1 MTEIP
6 KFKINQIQI
15 HEIPIWKFNNP
26 VVNYINKVEIHEIP
40 IWKTD
45 VPILNNISKPIVDI
59 PGCVRVHRNNL
70 TSLIDSDNDEYGTYT
85 ECGNFSI
92 PSFEPLQYNPN
103 EFVYTQSET
112 PQNQEQEFVQ
122 PTVEPP
128 KYEPK
133 KKKDDPLFVACP
145 GKKDQRVGDYRNE
158 FKLERVIGHERSE
171 DGTECITL
179 YESTKFIEQYIPNPP
194 QLVST
199 AVIATVAAST
209 PLLLNIIKPLVKNLF
224 KKLTKKKK
232 DVE

>member
-1 MTEIP
+1 MEIP
-6 KFKINQIQI
+6 KISVNRIEI
-15 HEIPIWKFNNP
+15 HKIPIWKPN
-26 VVNYINKVEIHEIP
+26 
-40 IWKTD
+40 
-45 VPILNNISKPIVDI
+45 VPTLNNISKPIVDI

-70 TSLIDSDNDEYGTYT
+70 TSLIDSDKDEYGTYT

-133 KKKDDPLFVACP
+133 KSKDEVLFVACP

-209 PLLLNIIKPLVKNLF
+209 PLLLNIVKPLVKNLI

>member
-1 MTEIP
+1 MPTIDIP
-6 KFKINQIQI
+6 LIN
-15 HEIPIWKFNNP
+15 
-26 VVNYINKVEIHEIP
+26 INKVEIHEIP
-40 IWKTD
+40 VWKTN
-45 VPILNNISKPIVDI
+45 IQTLNNISKPIVDI

-70 TSLIDSDNDEYGTYT
+70 TSLIDSDKDEYGTYT

-133 KKKDDPLFVACP
+133 KTKDEILFVACP

-209 PLLLNIIKPLVKNLF
+209 PLLLNIVKPLVKNLI

>member
-1 MTEIP
+1 MPSIDIP
-6 KFKINQIQI
+6 RFD
-15 HEIPIWKFNNP
+15 
-26 VVNYINKVEIHEIP
+26 INKVEIHEIP
-40 IWKTD
+40 VWKTD
-45 VPILNNISKPIVDI
+45 IQTLNNISKPIVDI

-70 TSLIDSDNDEYGTYT
+70 TSLIDSDKDEYGTYT
-85 ECGNFSI
+85 ECGKFSI

-112 PQNQEQEFVQ
+112 PQDQQQEFVQ

-133 KKKDDPLFVACP
+133 KKKDDPLFIACT

-171 DGTECITL
+171 DGSECITL
-179 YESTKFIEQYIPNPP
+179 YEDVKFIEQYIPNPP

-199 AVIATVAAST
+199 ALIASVAATT
-209 PLLLNIIKPLVKNLF
+209 PLLLNLVKPLIRQGF
-224 KKLTKKKK
+224 KRLSKPKK
-232 DVE
+232 DKVE

>member
-1 MTEIP
+1 MPSIDIP
-6 KFKINQIQI
+6 RFD
-15 HEIPIWKFNNP
+15 
-26 VVNYINKVEIHEIP
+26 INKVEIHEIP
-40 IWKTD
+40 VWKTD
-45 VPILNNISKPIVDI
+45 IQTLNNISKPIVDI

-70 TSLIDSDNDEYGTYT
+70 TSLIDSDKDEYGTYT

-133 KKKDDPLFVACP
+133 KKQDDPFFVACP

-171 DGTECITL
+171 DGSECITL

-199 AVIATVAAST
+199 ALIASVAATT
-209 PLLLNIIKPLVKNLF
+209 PLLLNLVKPLVRQAF
-224 KKLTKKKK
+224 KRLSKPKK
-232 DVE
+232 DKVE

>member
-1 MTEIP
+1 MPTIDIP
-6 KFKINQIQI
+6 NIK
-15 HEIPIWKFNNP
+15 
-26 VVNYINKVEIHEIP
+26 INKVEIHKIP
-40 IWKTD
+40 VWKTD
-45 VPILNNISKPIVDI
+45 IQTLNNISKPIVDI

-70 TSLIDSDNDEYGTYT
+70 TSLIDSDKDEYGTYT

-133 KKKDDPLFVACP
+133 KKKDEILFVACP

-179 YESTKFIEQYIPNPP
+179 YENTKFIEQYIPNPP

-209 PLLLNIIKPLVKNLF
+209 PLLLNIVKPLVKNLI

>member
-1 MTEIP
+1 MPTIDIP
-6 KFKINQIQI
+6 RFKINKVKI
-15 HEIPIWKFNNP
+15 HEIP
-26 VVNYINKVEIHEIP
+26 V
-40 IWKTD
+40 WKTD
-45 VPILNNISKPIVDI
+45 IQTLNNISKPIVDI

-70 TSLIDSDNDEYGTYT
+70 TSLIDSDKDEYGTYT

-133 KKKDDPLFVACP
+133 KKKDEPLFVACP

-158 FKLERVIGHERSE
+158 FKLERVIGHERSK
-171 DGTECITL
+171 DGSKCITL

-209 PLLLNIIKPLVKNLF
+209 PLLLNVVKPLVKNLI

>member
-1 MTEIP
+1 MPSIDIP
-6 KFKINQIQI
+6 NIK
-15 HEIPIWKFNNP
+15 
-26 VVNYINKVEIHEIP
+26 INKVEIHEIP

-45 VPILNNISKPIVDI
+45 IQTLNNISKPIVDI

-70 TSLIDSDNDEYGTYT
+70 TSLIDSDKDEYGTYT

-122 PTVEPP
+122 PTIEPP

-133 KKKDDPLFVACP
+133 KKKDDSLFVECP
-145 GKKDQRVGDYRNE
+145 GPNDQRVGQYASE
-158 FKLERVIGHERSE
+158 FKLERVVGHKRSE
-171 DGTECITL
+171 DGSKCITL
-179 YESTKFIEQYIPNPP
+179 YEDVKFIEQYIPNPP
-194 QLVST
+194 QLIRT

-209 PLLLNIIKPLVKNLF
+209 PLLLNIVKPLVKNLI

-232 DVE
+232 DIE

>member
-1 MTEIP
+1 MPTIDIP
-6 KFKINQIQI
+6 NIKINKVKI
-15 HEIPIWKFNNP
+15 HEIP
-26 VVNYINKVEIHEIP
+26 V
-40 IWKTD
+40 WKTD
-45 VPILNNISKPIVDI
+45 IQTLNNISKPIVDI

-70 TSLIDSDNDEYGTYT
+70 TSLIDSDKDEYGTYT

-209 PLLLNIIKPLVKNLF
+209 PLLLNIVKPLVKNII

>member
-1 MTEIP
+1 MPTIDIP
-6 KFKINQIQI
+6 NIKINKI
-15 HEIPIWKFNNP
+15 
-26 VVNYINKVEIHEIP
+26 EIHEIP
-40 IWKTD
+40 VWKTD
-45 VPILNNISKPIVDI
+45 IQTLNNISKPIVDI

-70 TSLIDSDNDEYGTYT
+70 TSLIDSDKDEYGTYT

-133 KKKDDPLFVACP
+133 KKKDNPLFVACP

-171 DGTECITL
+171 DGSECITL
-179 YESTKFIEQYIPNPP
+179 YEDVKFIEQYIPNPP
-194 QLVST
+194 QLVS
-199 AVIATVAAST
+199 AAAIATVAATT
-209 PLLLNIIKPLVKNLF
+209 PLLLNIVKPLVKNLI

>member
-1 MTEIP
+1 MPTIDIP
-6 KFKINQIQI
+6 NIK
-15 HEIPIWKFNNP
+15 
-26 VVNYINKVEIHEIP
+26 INKVEIHEIP
-40 IWKTD
+40 VWKTD
-45 VPILNNISKPIVDI
+45 IQTLNNISKPIVDI

-70 TSLIDSDNDEYGTYT
+70 TSLIDSDKDEYGTYT

-112 PQNQEQEFVQ
+112 PQNQEQEFVE
-122 PTVEPP
+122 PTTKDI

-133 KKKDDPLFVACP
+133 ESKDDPLFVECP
-145 GKKDQRVGDYRNE
+145 GPNDQRVGQYASE
-158 FKLERVIGHERSE
+158 FKLERVIGHKRSE
-171 DGTECITL
+171 DGSKCITL
-179 YESTKFIEQYIPNPP
+179 YEDVKFIEQYIPNPP

-199 AVIATVAAST
+199 AAIATVAATT

>member
-1 MTEIP
+1 MPTIDIP
-6 KFKINQIQI
+6 RIN
-15 HEIPIWKFNNP
+15 
-26 VVNYINKVEIHEIP
+26 INKVEIHEIP
-40 IWKTD
+40 VWKTD
-45 VPILNNISKPIVDI
+45 IQTLNNISKPIVDI

-70 TSLIDSDNDEYGTYT
+70 TSLIDSDKDEYGTYT

-112 PQNQEQEFVQ
+112 PQNQKKEFVQ

-133 KKKDDPLFVACP
+133 KNKDEVLFVACP

-179 YESTKFIEQYIPNPP
+179 YENTKFIEQYIPNPP

-209 PLLLNIIKPLVKNLF
+209 PLLLNIVKPLVKNLI

>member
-1 MTEIP
+1 MPSIDIP
-6 KFKINQIQI
+6 RFQ
-15 HEIPIWKFNNP
+15 
-26 VVNYINKVEIHEIP
+26 INKVEIHEIP
-40 IWKTD
+40 VWKTD
-45 VPILNNISKPIVDI
+45 IQTLNNISKPIVDI

-70 TSLIDSDNDEYGTYT
+70 TSLIDSDKDEYGTYT

-112 PQNQEQEFVQ
+112 PTNQEQEFVQ

-128 KYEPK
+128 RYEPK

-209 PLLLNIIKPLVKNLF
+209 PLLLNIVKPLVKNII
-224 KKLTKKKK
+224 KKLTKKKNNK
-232 DVE
+232 K

>member
-1 MTEIP
+1 MHTIDIP
-6 KFKINQIQI
+6 NIK
-15 HEIPIWKFNNP
+15 
-26 VVNYINKVEIHEIP
+26 INKVKIHEIP
-40 IWKTD
+40 IWKTN

-70 TSLIDSDNDEYGTYT
+70 TSLIDSDKDEYGTYT

-133 KKKDDPLFVACP
+133 KKKDEVLFVACP

-209 PLLLNIIKPLVKNLF
+209 PLLLNIVKPLVKNLF

-232 DVE
+232 DVK

>member
-1 MTEIP
+1 MEIP
-6 KFKINQIQI
+6 KIN
-15 HEIPIWKFNNP
+15 
-26 VVNYINKVEIHEIP
+26 INKVEVHEIP

-45 VPILNNISKPIVDI
+45 VPKNLNISKPIVDI

-70 TSLIDSDNDEYGTYT
+70 TSLIDNDKDEYGTYT

-103 EFVYTQSET
+103 EFKYTQSET
-112 PQNQEQEFVQ
+112 PTNQDQEFVES
-122 PTVEPP
+122 TVEPP

-133 KKKDDPLFVACP
+133 KKDEDDKFVPCP
-145 GKKDQRVGDYRNE
+145 GPNDQRVGDYRNE

-171 DGTECITL
+171 DGSKCITL
-179 YESTKFIEQYIPNPP
+179 YEDVKFIEQYIPSPP

-199 AVIATVAAST
+199 AAIATVAATT
-209 PLLLNIIKPLVKNLF
+209 PLLLNIVKPLVKNLI

-232 DVE
+232 DVKSY

>member
-1 MTEIP
+1 MPTIEIP
-6 KFKINQIQI
+6 LIN
-15 HEIPIWKFNNP
+15 
-26 VVNYINKVEIHEIP
+26 INKVEIQKIP
-40 IWKTD
+40 IWNYN
-45 VPILNNISKPIVDI
+45 VPIIDKLNKPIVDI

-70 TSLIDSDNDEYGTYT
+70 TSLIDSDKDEYGTYT

-112 PQNQEQEFVQ
+112 PTNQEQEFVQ

-199 AVIATVAAST
+199 ALIASVAATT
-209 PLLLNIIKPLVKNLF
+209 PLLLNLVKPLVRQAFQRLS
-224 KKLTKKKK
+224 KLKK
-232 DVE
+232 DKVK

>member
-1 MTEIP
+1 MPTIDIP
-6 KFKINQIQI
+6 RFDIS
-15 HEIPIWKFNNP
+15 
-26 VVNYINKVEIHEIP
+26 KVEIHEIP
-40 IWKTD
+40 VWKTD
-45 VPILNNISKPIVDI
+45 IQTLNNISKPIVDI

-70 TSLIDSDNDEYGTYT
+70 TSLIDSDKDEYGTYT

-133 KKKDDPLFVACP
+133 KKNDDPLFVECP

-158 FKLERVIGHERSE
+158 FKLERVIGHERGD
-171 DGTECITL
+171 DGIECITL
-179 YESTKFIEQYIPNPP
+179 YENVPFVDQYIPEPSTI
-194 QLVST
+194 VST
-199 AVIATVAAST
+199 AVIGLVAASS
-209 PLLLNIIKPLVKNLF
+209 PLILNIIKPAIKNIV
-224 KKLTKKKK
+224 KKLTKKKSK
-232 DVE
+232 VE

>member
-1 MTEIP
+1 MPTIDIP
-6 KFKINQIQI
+6 NIKINKI
-15 HEIPIWKFNNP
+15 
-26 VVNYINKVEIHEIP
+26 EIHEIP
-40 IWKTD
+40 VWKTD
-45 VPILNNISKPIVDI
+45 IQTLNNISKPIVDI

-70 TSLIDSDNDEYGTYT
+70 TSLIDSDKDEYGTYT

-133 KKKDDPLFVACP
+133 KKKDDPLFVECP

-171 DGTECITL
+171 DGSECITL

-209 PLLLNIIKPLVKNLF
+209 PLLLNIVKPLVKNII
-224 KKLTKKKK
+224 KKLSKKK
-232 DVE
+232 DTSS

>member
-6 KFKINQIQI
+6 RFQ
-15 HEIPIWKFNNP
+15 
-26 VVNYINKVEIHEIP
+26 INKVQIHEIP

-70 TSLIDSDNDEYGTYT
+70 TSLIDSEKDEYGTYT

-122 PTVEPP
+122 PTVEAP

-133 KKKDDPLFVACP
+133 KNKDEILFVACP

-209 PLLLNIIKPLVKNLF
+209 PLLLNLVKPLVKNLI

>member
-1 MTEIP
+1 MPTIDISNI
-6 KFKINQIQI
+6 KINKIEK
-15 HEIPIWKFNNP
+15 HEIP
-26 VVNYINKVEIHEIP
+26 V
-40 IWKTD
+40 WKTD
-45 VPILNNISKPIVDI
+45 IQTLNNISKPIVDI

-70 TSLIDSDNDEYGTYT
+70 TSLIDSDKDEYGTYT

-133 KKKDDPLFVACP
+133 KKEDELLFVECP
-145 GKKDQRVGDYRNE
+145 GPNDQRVGQYASE
-158 FKLERVIGHERSE
+158 FKLERVTGHKRSE
-171 DGTECITL
+171 DGSKCITL
-179 YESTKFIEQYIPNPP
+179 YENVTFIEQYIPNPP

-209 PLLLNIIKPLVKNLF
+209 PLLLNIVKPLVKNLI

-232 DVE
+232 DIE

>member
-1 MTEIP
+1 MPTIDIP
-6 KFKINQIQI
+6 NIKINKI
-15 HEIPIWKFNNP
+15 
-26 VVNYINKVEIHEIP
+26 EIHEIP
-40 IWKTD
+40 VWKTD
-45 VPILNNISKPIVDI
+45 IQTLNNISKPIVDI

-70 TSLIDSDNDEYGTYT
+70 TSLIDSDKDEYGTYT

-199 AVIATVAAST
+199 ALIASVAATT
-209 PLLLNIIKPLVKNLF
+209 PLLLNFVKPLVRQAF
-224 KKLTKKKK
+224 KRLSKPKK
-232 DVE
+232 DKVE

>member
-1 MTEIP
+1 MPSIDIP
-6 KFKINQIQI
+6 RFD
-15 HEIPIWKFNNP
+15 
-26 VVNYINKVEIHEIP
+26 INKVEIHKIP
-40 IWKTD
+40 IWKTE

-70 TSLIDSDNDEYGTYT
+70 TSLIDSDKDEYGTYT

-133 KKKDDPLFVACP
+133 KKKDDPLFVECP
-145 GKKDQRVGDYRNE
+145 GPNDQRVGQYASE

-199 AVIATVAAST
+199 AVIATVAATT
-209 PLLLNIIKPLVKNLF
+209 PLLLNIVKPLVKNVI
-224 KKLTKKKK
+224 KKLTKKKNNK
-232 DVE
+232 K

>member
-1 MTEIP
+1 MPTIDIP
-6 KFKINQIQI
+6 RFQ
-15 HEIPIWKFNNP
+15 
-26 VVNYINKVEIHEIP
+26 INKVEIHEIP
-40 IWKTD
+40 VWKTD
-45 VPILNNISKPIVDI
+45 IQTLNNISKPIVDI

-70 TSLIDSDNDEYGTYT
+70 TSLIDSDKDEYGTYT

-112 PQNQEQEFVQ
+112 PQNQEKEFVQ
-122 PTVEPP
+122 PTIEPP

-171 DGTECITL
+171 DGSECITL

-209 PLLLNIIKPLVKNLF
+209 PLLLNIVKPLVKNLI

-232 DVE
+232 DVK

>member
-1 MTEIP
+1 MEIP
-6 KFKINQIQI
+6 RFD
-15 HEIPIWKFNNP
+15 
-26 VVNYINKVEIHEIP
+26 INKVEIHEIP
-40 IWKTD
+40 VWKTN
-45 VPILNNISKPIVDI
+45 IQTLNNISKPIVDI

-70 TSLIDSDNDEYGTYT
+70 TSLIDSDKDEYGTYT

-103 EFVYTQSET
+103 EFVYTESET
-112 PQNQEQEFVQ
+112 PTNQEQEFVQ
-122 PTVEPP
+122 PKVEPP

-171 DGTECITL
+171 DGSECITL
-179 YESTKFIEQYIPNPP
+179 YEDVKFIEQYIPSPP

-199 AVIATVAAST
+199 AAIATVAATT
-209 PLLLNIIKPLVKNLF
+209 PLLLNIVKPLVKNHI
-224 KKLTKKKK
+224 KKLTKKKDNK
-232 DVE
+232 K

>member
-1 MTEIP
+1 MPTIDIP
-6 KFKINQIQI
+6 NIKINKI
-15 HEIPIWKFNNP
+15 
-26 VVNYINKVEIHEIP
+26 EIHEIP
-40 IWKTD
+40 IWKTN
-45 VPILNNISKPIVDI
+45 VPVINNISKPIVDI

-70 TSLIDSDNDEYGTYT
+70 TSLIDSDKDEYGTYT

-112 PQNQEQEFVQ
+112 P

-199 AVIATVAAST
+199 ALIASVAATT
-209 PLLLNIIKPLVKNLF
+209 PLLLNLVKPLVRQAF
-224 KKLTKKKK
+224 KRLSKPKK
-232 DVE
+232 DKVE

>member
-1 MTEIP
+1 MPSIDIP
-6 KFKINQIQI
+6 RFD
-15 HEIPIWKFNNP
+15 
-26 VVNYINKVEIHEIP
+26 INKVEIHEIP
-40 IWKTD
+40 VWKTE
-45 VPILNNISKPIVDI
+45 IQTLNNISKPIVDI

-70 TSLIDSDNDEYGTYT
+70 TSLIDSDKDEYGTYT

-133 KKKDDPLFVACP
+133 KKKDDPLFVVCP

-171 DGTECITL
+171 DGSECITL
-179 YESTKFIEQYIPNPP
+179 YENVKFIEQYIPNPP
-194 QLVST
+194 QLIST
-199 AVIATVAAST
+199 AAIATVAATT
-209 PLLLNIIKPLVKNLF
+209 PLLLNIVKPLVKNLI
-224 KKLTKKKK
+224 KKLTKKK
-232 DVE
+232 D

>member
-1 MTEIP
+1 MPTIDIPLININKIEIH
-6 KFKINQIQI
+6 KV
-15 HEIPIWKFNNP
+15 PIWKP
-26 VVNYINKVEIHEIP
+26 
-40 IWKTD
+40 D
-45 VPILNNISKPIVDI
+45 APILNNISKPIVDI

-70 TSLIDSDNDEYGTYT
+70 TSLIDSDKDEYGTYT

-112 PQNQEQEFVQ
+112 PTNQEQEFVQ

-158 FKLERVIGHERSE
+158 FKLERVIGHKRSE

-199 AVIATVAAST
+199 ALIASVAATT
-209 PLLLNIIKPLVKNLF
+209 PLLLNLVKPLVRQAF
-224 KKLTKKKK
+224 KRLSKPKK
-232 DVE
+232 DKVE

>member
-1 MTEIP
+1 MPSIDIP
-6 KFKINQIQI
+6 RFD
-15 HEIPIWKFNNP
+15 
-26 VVNYINKVEIHEIP
+26 INKVEIHEIP
-40 IWKTD
+40 VWKTN
-45 VPILNNISKPIVDI
+45 IQTLNNISKPIVDI

-70 TSLIDSDNDEYGTYT
+70 TSLIDSDKDEYGTYT

-133 KKKDDPLFVACP
+133 KKKDDPLFVECP
-145 GKKDQRVGDYRNE
+145 GPDDQRVGQYASE
-158 FKLERVIGHERSE
+158 FKLERVIGHSRSE
-171 DGTECITL
+171 DGSKCITL
-179 YESTKFIEQYIPNPP
+179 YEDVKFIEQYIPNPP
-194 QLVST
+194 QLIST

-209 PLLLNIIKPLVKNLF
+209 PLLLNIVKPLVKNLI
-224 KKLTKKKK
+224 KKITKKKK

>member
-1 MTEIP
+1 MPTIDIP
-6 KFKINQIQI
+6 NIKINKI
-15 HEIPIWKFNNP
+15 
-26 VVNYINKVEIHEIP
+26 EIHEIP
-40 IWKTD
+40 IWKTN
-45 VPILNNISKPIVDI
+45 VPVINNISKPIVDI

-70 TSLIDSDNDEYGTYT
+70 TSLIDSDKDEYGTYT

-209 PLLLNIIKPLVKNLF
+209 PLLLNIVKPLVKNLF
-224 KKLTKKKK
+224 KKLTKKKDK
-232 DVE
+232 VE

>member
-1 MTEIP
+1 MSEIP
-6 KFKINQIQI
+6 RFQIN
-15 HEIPIWKFNNP
+15 EI
-26 VVNYINKVEIHEIP
+26 EIHEIH

-45 VPILNNISKPIVDI
+45 IQTLNNISKPIVDI

-70 TSLIDSDNDEYGTYT
+70 TSLIDSDKDEYGTYT

-145 GKKDQRVGDYRNE
+145 GEKDQRVGDYRNE

-179 YESTKFIEQYIPNPP
+179 YEGTKFIEQYIPNPP

-209 PLLLNIIKPLVKNLF
+209 PLLLNIVKPLVKNLI

>member
-1 MTEIP
+1 MPTIDIP
-6 KFKINQIQI
+6 KI
-15 HEIPIWKFNNP
+15 
-26 VVNYINKVEIHEIP
+26 EIHEIP

-45 VPILNNISKPIVDI
+45 VPIRINISKPIVDI

-70 TSLIDSDNDEYGTYT
+70 TSLIDSDKDEYGTYT

-112 PQNQEQEFVQ
+112 PTNQKQEFVQ

-133 KKKDDPLFVACP
+133 KKKDDPLFVECP

-209 PLLLNIIKPLVKNLF
+209 PLLLNIVKPLVKNLI
-224 KKLTKKKK
+224 KKLTKKKDK
-232 DVE
+232 VE